1 MMTARWRRLRP
12 RDVALFVVVAAV
24 VAVVGVIVGRELGIG
39 QQTGASVAS
48 SPADESPPLPQQQSE
63 ETTAL
68 TLSLSAIR
76 QICETPAAERYG
88 VSRQE
93 PDESGRLVRQSVTI
107 GWFTGPEVHVPVQWR
122 VSGGAPPY
130 IIVIDNET
138 RDLDGDYAGPSGT
151 AKVTCSDTSGGTFFE
166 DRGSY
171 YKVIRFH
178 RVKPQTD
185 SGWKTVRA
193 TVTDA
198 NGDTAEATTRF
209 YVILDGPAYYPDLLK
224 RGETY
229 RIFGHLFTIPSE
241 FDMQVG
247 DRSTGSSGPGYQEF
261 VVAGSNPYITI
272 LFRIDDFT
280 EVSRE
285 VPSQRSDAALSSDG
299 STLQQYEIHAALG
312 AFARS
317 VDQYPDK

>member
-1 MMTARWRRLRP
+1 MPTRWRRWKL
-12 RDVALFVVVAAV
+12 RDVALV
-24 VAVVGVIVGRELGIG
+24 VAVTTIVAVLGVVIGREAGIG
-39 QQTGASVAS
+39 EEIGASVAS
-48 SPADESPPLPQQQSE
+48 TPADNSAPLPQQQSD
-63 ETTAL
+63 ETSAL
-68 TLSLSAIR
+68 TLSLSATR
-76 QICETPAAERYG
+76 QICETPAPKRYG
-88 VSRQE
+88 VSRQQLE
-93 PDESGRLVRQSVTI
+93 NGRLTRQSVTI
-107 GWFTGPEVHVPVQWR
+107 GWYSAAEVHVPIDWR
-122 VSGGAPPY
+122 VSGGAPPFT
-130 IIVIDNET
+130 IMIDNEP
-138 RDLDGDYAGPSGT
+138 RDIDGEYAGPSGT

-166 DRGSY
+166 DDSWNNE
-171 YKVIRFH
+171 VIVTRFH
-178 RVKPQTD
+178 RVTPQPD

-247 DRSTGSSGPGYQEF
+247 DSSTGSSGPGYQEF
-261 VVAGSNPYITI
+261 LVAGSNPYITI
-272 LFRIDDFT
+272 LFRIDNFT

-285 VPSQRSDAALSSDG
+285 VPAQQSDAALSSDS
-299 STLQQYEIHAALG
+299 STLQHYEIHAALG

>member
-1 MMTARWRRLRP
+1 MTARIRQLRA
-12 RDVALFVVVAAV
+12 RDVALLVAVAAV
-24 VAVVGVIVGRELGIG
+24 VAVLGVMIGREAGIG
-39 QQTGASVAS
+39 LQAGTSVAS
-48 SPADESPPLPQQQSE
+48 SPADESPPLLQQQSE

-76 QICETPAAERYG
+76 QICETPSPRPYISF
-88 VSRQE
+88 SR
-93 PDESGRLVRQSVTI
+93 DASGRGQNVTR
-107 GWFTGPEVHVPVQWR
+107 GWFSAAEVHVPIDWR

-130 IIVIDNET
+130 TIVIDNET
-138 RDLDGDYAGPSGT
+138 RDLDGEYAGPSGT
-151 AKVTCSDTSGGTFFE
+151 AKVSCSDTSGGTYLE
-166 DRGSY
+166 DDTGY
-171 YKVIRFH
+171 DEVIRFL
-178 RVKPQTD
+178 RVDPQTD
-185 SGWKTVRA
+185 SGWKTVHA

-209 YVILDGPAYYPDLLK
+209 YVILDGPAYYPGLLK

-229 RIFGHLFTIPSE
+229 RIFGRLFTIPSE

-247 DRSTGSSGPGYQEF
+247 DASTGGSGPGYQEF
-261 VVAGSNPYITI
+261 LVAGSNPYITF
-272 LFRIDDFT
+272 LFRMDNYT

-285 VPSQRSDAALSSDG
+285 VPAQRSDAALSSDG

-317 VDQYPDK
+317 VDQYPNK